1 VNYPL
6 LAKSLNIYNS
16 NGALRL
22 FEKKMY
28 NLAASFDSQLSP
40 VAPFLFYLVIGIIIF
55 VETGLLIGFFLPG
68 DSLLFSAGLVVSARE
83 DINIVFL
90 ILVIFMAAFVG
101 DQVGYVIGRKLG
113 RPYLERKNSPR
124 MQKMLARSERFY
136 ERYGWWSVVIAR
148 YIPWVRTFVP
158 PIAGTVR
165 MNYYKFLSANALGAF
180 LWGVGITLAG
190 FYSGSISWVKD
201 ISYFLAAFFITGSIV
216 SALINYR
223 RDRRD

>member
-1 VNYPL
+1 VI
-6 LAKSLNIYNS
+6 SW
-16 NGALRL
+16 
-22 FEKKMY
+22 
-28 NLAASFDSQLSP
+28 AASFDTQLSP
-40 VAPFLFYLVIGIIIF
+40 IAPFIFYLVIGVIIF
-55 VETGLLIGFFLPG
+55 IETGLLVGFFLPG
-68 DSLLFSAGLVVSARE
+68 DSLLFSAGLVAANRD

-90 ILVIFMAAFVG
+90 ILLIFFAAFIG

-158 PIAGTVR
+158 LIAGTVK
-165 MNYYKFLSANALGAF
+165 MNYYKFLSANALGA
-180 LWGVGITLAG
+180 LIWGVGITLAG

-201 ISYFLAAFFITGSIV
+201 ISYFLAAFFITGSII
-216 SALINYR
+216 SAIINYR